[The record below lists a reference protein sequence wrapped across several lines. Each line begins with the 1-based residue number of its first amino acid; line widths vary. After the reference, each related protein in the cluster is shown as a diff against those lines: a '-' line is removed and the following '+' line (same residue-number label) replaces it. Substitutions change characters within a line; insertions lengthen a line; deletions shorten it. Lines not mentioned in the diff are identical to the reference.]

1 MGGGGYR
8 VGASGKLDDLLLAYR
23 CPGVLGRHRRIKD
36 NPESCVFFGTMVF
49 GRTERAQVQ
58 SGDEMEASEPPMK
71 RKSVRRSLPG
81 LIVGEDA
88 LTGDEFGG

>member
-1 MGGGGYR
+1 MWDKGFTE
-8 VGASGKLDDLLLAYR
+8 K
-23 CPGVLGRHRRIKD
+23 
-36 NPESCVFFGTMVF
+36 CVCFFGTMVF
-49 GRTERAQVQ
+49 GRAERAQVQ
-58 SGDEMEASEPPMK
+58 AGDEMEGEPVK

>member
-1 MGGGGYR
+1 
-8 VGASGKLDDLLLAYR
+8 
-23 CPGVLGRHRRIKD
+23 
-36 NPESCVFFGTMVF
+36 MVF
-49 GRTERAQVQ
+49 GRTERAQA
-58 SGDEMEASEPPMK
+58 GDEMEASEPPVR